1 MDNEPAA
8 VVAASP
14 FEILNPIPREIFNDF
29 SEFKFMLD
37 ARFGQYEQQMDSY
50 MNFMKS
56 HLLSLLHPQKW
67 FDELELWT
75 CFEVD
80 NLTWQCYL
88 EISAAILLLE
98 SAVWASIL
106 GA

>member
-56 HLLSLLHPQKW
+56 HLLSLLDPMNSSACDYEGDDLRW
-67 FDELELWT
+67 P
-75 CFEVD
+75 
-80 NLTWQCYL
+80 CYL
-88 EISAAILLLE
+88 EFAASILLLE